1 MISSISIIVRK
12 TFIIQESLAPHMH
25 DQTEVKQENKKIL

>member
-1 MISSISIIVRK
+1 MISSISIVVRK

-25 DQTEVKQENKKIL
+25 DQIEVTQENVNIP